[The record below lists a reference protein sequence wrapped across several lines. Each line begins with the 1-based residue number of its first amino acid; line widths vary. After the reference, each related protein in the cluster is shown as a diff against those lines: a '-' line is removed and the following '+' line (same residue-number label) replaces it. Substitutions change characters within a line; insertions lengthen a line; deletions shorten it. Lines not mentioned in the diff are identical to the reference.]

1 MSNDLITT
9 VHDLVLESP
18 IGAKAIAQAVGK
30 PYSTLLREVNPYD
43 TGAKLGAET
52 LMHIMKT
59 TGNVTPLERWP
70 WKWVIVWNPRK
81 AWVPRCAPNPVGRIL
96 DLYSAA
102 GGRLRAAL
110 PKDSKGL
117 ERFLNGVDNA
127 SGR

>member
-59 TGNVTPLERWP
+59 TGNVTPLE
-70 WKWVIVWNPRK
+70 KM
-81 AWVPRCAPNPVGRIL
+81 A
-96 DLYSAA
+96 
-102 GGRLRAAL
+102 
-110 PKDSKGL
+110 L
-117 ERFLNGVDNA
+117 ERHGFHGARLTRLEEYLICIQQREGA
-127 SGR
+127 FGRPSRKIQRVLSDS

>member
-59 TGNVTPLERWP
+59 TGNVTPLEKMALEMGYRLEP
-70 WKWVIVWNPRK
+70 AERHGFHGARLTRLEEYLICIQQREGAFGRPSRK
-81 AWVPRCAPNPVGRIL
+81 IQRVL
-96 DLYSAA
+96 S
-102 GGRLRAAL
+102 
-110 PKDSKGL
+110 DS
-117 ERFLNGVDNA
+117 
-127 SGR
+127 

>member
-59 TGNVTPLERWP
+59 TGNVTPLE
-70 WKWVIVWNPRK
+70 KM
-81 AWVPRCAPNPVGRIL
+81 ALEMGC
-96 DLYSAA
+96 SSA
-102 GGRLRAAL
+102 GGRLWATL

-117 ERFLNGVDNA
+117 ERFLDGVDDA

>member
-30 PYSTLLREVNPYD
+30 PYSTLLREVSPYD
-43 TGAKLGAET
+43 T
-52 LMHIMKT
+52 
-59 TGNVTPLERWP
+59 
-70 WKWVIVWNPRK
+70 
-81 AWVPRCAPNPVGRIL
+81 NPVGRIL